1 MGLRGRLLFS
11 CRRSAVR
18 GDQIRLEGVYE
29 SGRIGRASRVDQR
42 ALALGG
48 PFQDPRIVGVSW
60 CRCGVER
67 ECACEGFAFTFEAG
81 GARDEVGLE
90 GPGHRGHGHQGDEDV
105 SLEREALQTHRG
117 VLDAFVGFECI
128 VHHTPHAREELGAVV
143 GGQDP
148 DDRRRIAKEG
158 SGHGTVRVEIVRDT
172 RLARC
177 RGSSHGL
184 IGFYTVS
191 KRVTASRAYPWIQVT
206 MRAAVNVFFRRV
218 EAGGTSNIPPDRG
231 GLVVS
236 WHPNGLVDPALI
248 LTQCPRPI
256 VFGARHGLFSY
267 PLVGQLLREVGTVPI
282 YRASD
287 MKDTSTDARRAANR
301 KSLEALAERIAAG
314 SLSALFPEGDS
325 HDHSGLQALK
335 TGAARLYYRAR
346 QLAPDEAPP
355 AIILTGLHYD
365 DKQMFRSSALVAFY
379 APLELPA
386 HLDVTPEGD
395 VDGEEVR
402 GLSRQLTELMEDTL
416 RDVVHATD
424 SWDVHDLLHR
434 ARRLVRAERAHR
446 AGDNP
451 GKTQIGERVSGF
463 AEVRDGYLRA
473 RERDPVA
480 TAALRARI
488 EQYDEDLRS
497 LRLEDYDLDA
507 PPPVQSFKLIGLLVA
522 QAIGVFFFLPP
533 LVFVGY
539 LVNLPT
545 AGLLVA
551 VAKVAGKRR
560 KDEATVKLVLGMLLY
575 PLTWLVVGVLAGL
588 GHQQLHLG
596 FPRIPDAPVS
606 AGVLAAALSAI
617 GGAAAL
623 RYWVVARETAR
634 AVRVRMTRVRATR
647 SVAQLRRDRSRIFDA
662 LAELTESTLAEEPA

>member
-1 MGLRGRLLFS
+1 MFGQQVGL
-11 CRRSAVR
+11 
-18 GDQIRLEGVYE
+18 E
-29 SGRIGRASRVDQR
+29 RVDEGGPVGWTPR
-42 ALALGG
+42 FDERSLALCR
-48 PFQDPRIVGVSW
+48 PLQDAGVVGVSRRRG
-60 CRCGVER
+60 CVER
-67 ECACEGFAFTFEAG
+67 ERAGERVTLAFEAR
-81 GARDEVGLE
+81 GAGDEVGLE
-90 GPGHRGHGHQGDEDV
+90 GTRDRRHGHQRDEDV
-105 SLEREALQTHRG
+105 SLECEALQGDGGILHS
-117 VLDAFVGFECI
+117 LVGFERV
-128 VHHTPHAREELGAVV
+128 VHDTPHAREELGSIVRSEDA
-143 GGQDP
+143 
-148 DDRRRIAKEG
+148 DDCGRVAKERARHC
-158 SGHGTVRVEIVRDT
+158 SMRIQIVRDSRLT
-172 RLARC
+172 RCGR
-177 RGSSHGL
+177 RGHGL
-184 IGFYTVS
+184 LGFYTV
-191 KRVTASRAYPWIQVT
+191 ASRAYPWIQVAL
-206 MRAAVNVFFRRV
+206 RAAVNVFFRRV
-218 EAGGTSNIPPDRG
+218 EAGGVSNIPDGRG

-287 MKDTSTDARRAANR
+287 MKGTSTDARRTANR

-346 QLAPDEAPP
+346 QLAPGSVP

-379 APLELPA
+379 APLELPP

-402 GLSRQLTELMEDTL
+402 ALSRELTEHMEETL

-446 AGDNP
+446 AGDTL

-463 AEVRDGYLRA
+463 AEVREGYLRA
-473 RERDPVA
+473 RERDPVT
-480 TAALRARI
+480 TAALRARL

-497 LRLEDYDLDA
+497 LQLEDYDLDA
-507 PPPVQSFKLIGLLVA
+507 PPPVRSFKLISLLVV
-522 QAIGVFFFLPP
+522 QTIGVFLFLPP

-539 LVNLPT
+539 SVNLPT

-551 VAKVAGKRR
+551 IAKVAGKRR
-560 KDEATVKLVLGMLLY
+560 KDEATVKLVLGMVLY

-596 FPRIPDAPVS
+596 FPRIPDAPIS
-606 AGVLAAALSAI
+606 AGVLAALLSAV

-634 AVRVRMTRVRATR
+634 AVRVRMTRARATR
-647 SVAQLRRDRSRIFDA
+647 SVAQLRRERSRIFDG

>member
-1 MGLRGRLLFS
+1 MFGQQERLERIDERGPVRGTSRVDERSLPLGCPLQDARVIGVS
-11 CRRSAVR
+11 RCRRGIERERAGERLTRAFEARRAGHEV
-18 GDQIRLEGVYE
+18 RLEGT
-29 SGRIGRASRVDQR
+29 RHRRHRHQR
-42 ALALGG
+42 
-48 PFQDPRIVGVSW
+48 
-60 CRCGVER
+60 
-67 ECACEGFAFTFEAG
+67 
-81 GARDEVGLE
+81 
-90 GPGHRGHGHQGDEDV
+90 DEDV
-105 SLEREALQTHRG
+105 PLEREALQVDRR
-117 VLDAFVGFECI
+117 VLHPFVGLERV
-128 VHHTPHAREELGAVV
+128 VHDTPHPSEELGPVV
-143 GGQDP
+143 GGENAE
-148 DDRRRIAKEG
+148 DRRRVAKKRARYG
-158 SGHGTVRVEIVRDT
+158 SMRIQIVRDT

-177 RGSSHGL
+177 GGSRHGL
-184 IGFYTVS
+184 LASYTV
-191 KRVTASRAYPWIQVT
+191 ASRAYPWIQVT
-206 MRAAVNVFFRRV
+206 LRAAVNVFFRRV
-218 EAGGTSNIPPDRG
+218 EAGGASNIPDDRG

-287 MKDTSTDARRAANR
+287 MKDTSTDARRSANR
-301 KSLEALAERIAAG
+301 RSLEALAERIAGG

-346 QLAPDEAPP
+346 QLAPDSAPP

-379 APLELPA
+379 APLELPP

-395 VDGEEVR
+395 VDGDEVR
-402 GLSRQLTELMEDTL
+402 ALSRELTELMEETL

-446 AGDNP
+446 AGDTP
-451 GKTQIGERVSGF
+451 GKTLIAERVSGF
-463 AEVRDGYLRA
+463 AEVRNGYLRA
-473 RERDPVA
+473 REKEPVA
-480 TAALRARI
+480 TAALRARLQ
-488 EQYDEDLRS
+488 QYDEDLRS
-497 LRLEDYDLDA
+497 LGLEDYDLDA
-507 PPPVQSFKLIGLLVA
+507 PPPVQSFKIISLLVA
-522 QAIGVFFFLPP
+522 QAVGVFFFLPP

-551 VAKVAGKRR
+551 IAKIAGKRR

-575 PLTWLVVGVLAGL
+575 PSTWLVVGILAGL

-596 FPRIPDAPVS
+596 FPRIPDAPIS
-606 AGVLAAALSAI
+606 AGVLAALLSAV

-634 AVRVRMTRVRATR
+634 AVRVRMTRARATR
-647 SVAQLRRDRSRIFDA
+647 SVAQLRRDRSRIYDS